1 MAVDE
6 SPTNAAAA
14 HRGAPASSGSAPDGA
29 APGGTG
35 RTGAD
40 TGDGPGTAGGRA
52 ARRERNRGGDAL
64 DVLPGDILDWLTA
77 RRLVD
82 RDRRHA
88 NSPERVLHELVAEQ
102 RRQLG
107 QFHRGL
113 DAVQG
118 LLRLV
123 ADPQTSGRMTV
134 EAEYFTDRARLRQ
147 RLYDLDVLC
156 QGELLCMRG
165 TFPEPEDLAD
175 SLEADLAMLARGV
188 TIRLLVSA
196 GAARRPGASRFLTAL
211 SDHGAEIRL
220 APTVPLQLNIVDR
233 RTTVLAL
240 HLAEDGTGPPE
251 DILFHSTR
259 LALCF
264 ARVFEHHWDV
274 SLPYGR
280 QTGRG
285 EPAEEWTPREREI
298 LALLASGAKDEA
310 IARRLGCS
318 ERTLRRLLAALV
330 RRLGAES
337 RFAAGVRAA
346 RLGLLDGS

>member
-6 SPTNAAAA
+6 SPANAAAA
-14 HRGAPASSGSAPDGA
+14 HPSTPASSGSAPDGA
-29 APGGTG
+29 GVAPDEAGSG
-35 RTGAD
+35 

-64 DVLPGDILDWLTA
+64 DVLPGDVLDWLTA

-107 QFHRGL
+107 QFQRGL

-123 ADPQTSGRMTV
+123 ADPQTSGRISV

-196 GAARRPGASRFLTAL
+196 GAARRPGASRFLSAL

-220 APTVPLQLNIVDR
+220 AAAVPLQLNIVDR
-233 RTTVLAL
+233 RMTVLAL
-240 HLAEDGTGPPE
+240 HLAGDGARPPE

-280 QTGRG
+280 DPGRG

-330 RRLGAES
+330 RKLGAES